1 MQYPSDNTDISKV
14 WNEQEIRELI
24 LYAKSLQQ
32 ENEDLKTKVIAMD
45 AYVKNADAKIRKLT
59 MLLSQY
65 IPM

>member
-1 MQYPSDNTDISKV
+1 MQSQSEVTDTNV
-14 WNEQEIRELI
+14 WNEGEIKDLI
-24 LYAKSLQQ
+24 LYAKSLQEQ
-32 ENEDLKTKVIAMD
+32 NEELQAKMIAMD

>member
-1 MQYPSDNTDISKV
+1 MQSPSETTNTKV
-14 WNEQEIRELI
+14 WDEQEIKELI
-24 LYAKSLQQ
+24 LYAKSLQE

>member
-1 MQYPSDNTDISKV
+1 MQYQSDNTDISKS
-14 WNEQEIRELI
+14 WNEQEIKELI

-59 MLLSQY
+59 MMLSQY